1 MTIMTADTEADT
13 ATTVR
18 QMARQYHV
26 VFSYTATDRLA
37 HHMTRLAGDAV
48 ELDEIEQ
55 LIIALQRAGHLTR
68 KDAVHLTARYR
79 REAKP

>member
-1 MTIMTADTEADT
+1 MDIRSETET

-18 QMARQYHV
+18 RMARQHHV
-26 VFSYTATDRLA
+26 VYAHTTTDRLA

-48 ELDEIEQ
+48 ELDEVEQ
-55 LIIALQRAGHLTR
+55 LIVALQRAGHLTR

>member
-1 MTIMTADTEADT
+1 MDIRSETET

-18 QMARQYHV
+18 RMARQHHV
-26 VFSYTATDRLA
+26 FYAHTATDRLA

-48 ELDEIEQ
+48 ELDEIER

>member
-1 MTIMTADTEADT
+1 MAEHPETDT

-18 QMARQYHV
+18 RMALQHHV
-26 VFSYTATDRLA
+26 MYARTPNDRLA

-48 ELDEIEQ
+48 EHDEVEQ

>member
-1 MTIMTADTEADT
+1 MTVRTEADT

-18 QMARQYHV
+18 MMARHHHV
-26 VFSYTATDRLA
+26 VHSHTPTDRLA
-37 HHMTRLAGDAV
+37 HQMTRLAGDSI

-68 KDAVHLTARYR
+68 IDAVRLTARYR